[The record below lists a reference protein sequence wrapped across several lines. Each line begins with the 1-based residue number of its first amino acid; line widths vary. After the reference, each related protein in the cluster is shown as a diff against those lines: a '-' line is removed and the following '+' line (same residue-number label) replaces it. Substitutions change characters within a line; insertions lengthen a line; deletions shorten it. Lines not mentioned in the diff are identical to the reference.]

1 MLEMSMAAPS
11 RARALLLFV
20 LLLGSTGSVA
30 AQEAGAPAERFW
42 QALASLCGQAFAGRV
57 TEAIPADTVFSR
69 AQLRMHVRHCT
80 ADSIRIPFHVG
91 EDRSRTWV
99 ITRTGAALRL
109 KHDHRHADG
118 SEDAVTQYGGN
129 HRAPG
134 TATTQEFPADA
145 FTAELIPYAR
155 TNVWTVEVVPGSRF
169 AYALRREGTERRF
182 RVEFDLATP
191 VTPPPPPWGATP

>member
-1 MLEMSMAAPS
+1 MALPP
-11 RARALLLFV
+11 RARALFLAVPLLS
-20 LLLGSTGSVA
+20 GTGPAA
-30 AQEAGAPAERFW
+30 AQEVGAPAERFW
-42 QALASLCGQAFAGRV
+42 QALTGLCGQAFAGRV

-69 AQLRMHVRHCT
+69 SPLRMHVRHCT

-91 EDRSRTWV
+91 DDRSRTWV
-99 ITRTGAALRL
+99 VTRTAGGVRL
-109 KHDHRHADG
+109 KHDHRHEDG
-118 SEDAVTQYGGN
+118 SEDAVTQYGGD

-155 TNVWTVEVVPGSRF
+155 TNVWTIELVPGTRF

-182 RVEFDLATP
+182 RVDFDLTTP
-191 VTPPPPPWGATP
+191 ITPPPPPWGAAP